1 MSKPFESLL
10 GNNCEL
16 RIIEFLLPF
25 EGVEFNIT
33 ELARE
38 AGVSRPTADRV
49 IKKFV
54 EWGFM
59 KISTTHGGT
68 TYYELNP
75 ESPFLRL
82 FEDFNNL
89 IIERMLDDEE
99 LYRIHDAW
107 QESEAR
113 LAPPGERQVEH
124 LPIHPFREEQTQWH
138 PKRERPKGL
147 LEFNRTPAD
156 PGKINFI
163 ESSSGGDMNAA
174 N

>member
-54 EWGFM
+54 EWSFM
-59 KISTTHGGT
+59 KISMTRGGT

-75 ESPFLRL
+75 ESLFLKL

-89 IIERMLDDEE
+89 IIDQMLTDEE
-99 LYRIHDAW
+99 MYNYD
-107 QESEAR
+107 
-113 LAPPGERQVEH
+113 P
-124 LPIHPFREEQTQWH
+124 
-138 PKRERPKGL
+138 
-147 LEFNRTPAD
+147 EFFGPYL
-156 PGKINFI
+156 KKK
-163 ESSSGGDMNAA
+163 
-174 N
+174 